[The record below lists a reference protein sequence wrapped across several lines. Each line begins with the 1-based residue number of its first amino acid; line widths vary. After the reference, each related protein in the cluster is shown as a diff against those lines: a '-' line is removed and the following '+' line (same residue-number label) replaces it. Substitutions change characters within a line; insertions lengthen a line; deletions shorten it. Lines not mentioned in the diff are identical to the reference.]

1 MAGRSPEPYR
11 SDPVGDPVGDSVRGR
26 QRVRRVTPGE
36 FPAVLLA
43 LGILSV
49 LLVSPASTAEED
61 ASTLESLAQSYRE
74 LGLYRDRGTVEITAF
89 RDGEQHSR
97 RLRFATVAAPPDR
110 WRLEI
115 ETEDGARHVLWRQED
130 ETWLY
135 DAREAKVFAVPS
147 LGEGL
152 ASGLD
157 PAVRDAL
164 LVPRWLA
171 GEGIPWISPS
181 ARRSVAVEPHQP
193 CGDGTGDLCRM
204 FSAVTDVGRLRL
216 WIGEEDARVRRL
228 EVEQEVPPEPLPA
241 DDDRGV
247 TRAAT
252 EYLWLRGQHT
262 EIEARRRTPSDPAVL
277 TEIVFTPPPEA
288 RRVAPR
294 AAQRT
299 PPSLPEGIEPVEV
312 FRDEITV
319 ALFPVTVRVVDRHG
333 RPVAGLGTEDF
344 RVRVD
349 GTEVPVVSVDW
360 ERPDEP
366 WTEGLEQ
373 LERELTPE
381 QWRELG
387 LVEPD
392 PGQLVIVF
400 VQSDFNA
407 VRIKGHLSFL
417 PHVRSLLR
425 TLAPEDRVAVVAF
438 GSHLE
443 LWQDFTRDREAAYR
457 AVEQAVRFG
466 AVPDSPG
473 TADPDGPRLA
483 EHFDDQAAHQ
493 AAWVEQGLGVVAE
506 ALEALSRSD
515 PELQREEK
523 VMVFL
528 GWGVGRY
535 DGFGY
540 TDNPHWLNPALE
552 TLYRAR
558 TTVHVLDVTPY
569 EVERGGKTGVGPAH
583 TMERG
588 LRRMAEDTGGTFART
603 YQFPAQAWK
612 GLAQTVSGY
621 YVLRID
627 GNAVPPLP
635 EGGGRVLVELRA
647 PRGRLLIQRP
657 VVLYGDPRN
666 PRTPS
671 RIAGEEPAPE
681 DPAP

>member
-1 MAGRSPEPYR
+1 MTGPTPKPSLGAPGNGRHR
-11 SDPVGDPVGDSVRGR
+11 VGRETPRG
-26 QRVRRVTPGE
+26 
-36 FPAVLLA
+36 FAAAVLA
-43 LGILSV
+43 CGILSI
-49 LLVSPASTAEED
+49 LLVFPTSSARAAPED
-61 ASTLESLAQSYRE
+61 ASALETLAQSYRG
-74 LGLYRDRGTVEITAF
+74 LGLYRDRGTAQITAF
-89 RDGEQHSR
+89 RDGVQHSR

-110 WRLEI
+110 WRVEI
-115 ETEDGARHVLWRQED
+115 DTEDGARYVVWHQEG
-130 ETWLY
+130 ETLLY
-135 DAREAKVFAVPS
+135 DAREEEVFAVAS

-152 ASGLD
+152 ATVLD

-171 GEGIPWISPS
+171 GEGIPWVAPS
-181 ARRSVAVEPHQP
+181 ARRELAIEPQQP
-193 CGDGTGDLCRM
+193 CGDGTGDPCRM
-204 FSAVTDVGRLRL
+204 LSAVTDLGRLRL
-216 WIGEEDARVRRL
+216 WIGEEDGRVRRL
-228 EVEQEVPPEPLPA
+228 EIEQGSSPEPAA
-241 DDDRGV
+241 DERGP
-247 TRAAT
+247 TRAVPQ
-252 EYLWLRGQHT
+252 YLWLRVHHT
-262 EIEARRRTPSDPAVL
+262 GIEARRKTPSDPTLLAE
-277 TEIVFTPPPEA
+277 TGFTPPPEA

-294 AAQRT
+294 AAEAQTTST
-299 PPSLPEGIEPVEV
+299 PVPQGVEPVEV
-312 FRDEITV
+312 FSDEITV
-319 ALFPVTVRVVDRHG
+319 ALFPLTVRVVDRRG
-333 RPVAGLGTEDF
+333 QPVAGLEAEDF

-360 ERPDEP
+360 EKPAEP
-366 WTEGLEQ
+366 WTKGLEQ

-392 PGQLVIVF
+392 PGQLVVVF

-438 GSHLE
+438 ASHLE

-457 AVEQAVRFG
+457 AIEEAVRFG
-466 AVPDSPG
+466 AVPDIPG
-473 TADPDGPRLA
+473 AADPDGPRLA
-483 EHFDDQAAHQ
+483 EHFDVEAARK
-493 AAWVEQGLGVVAE
+493 AAWVEQGLGVVAD

-515 PELQREEK
+515 PELRREEK

-528 GWGVGRY
+528 GWGVGRH

-540 TDNPHWLNPALE
+540 TDNPRWLNPALE

-558 TTVHVLDVTPY
+558 TTVHVLDITPY
-569 EVERGGKTGVGPAH
+569 EVERGGKTGVGSTH
-583 TMERG
+583 TLERG
-588 LRRMAEDTGGTFART
+588 LRRVAEDTGGTFART

-635 EGGGRVLVELRA
+635 AGGGRVLVELRE

-657 VVLYGDPRN
+657 VVLHGDPRK
-666 PRTPS
+666 PRTPV
-671 RIAGEEPAPE
+671 RGAGEEPAP
-681 DPAP
+681 